1 MRARLRIALL
11 AAWSGSL
18 IAYALLAIA
27 PAFEVGLP
35 SHLAADLLRRGFDG
49 LDRAGMLAGILCA
62 LLGLPY
68 ARQSRRSSEWLL
80 SLIPL
85 VASAGHA
92 LSFFWITPE
101 LAALRHAAGGSVGLL
116 TAGDPGLA
124 RFASLHQ
131 LSRTL
136 YVSAAF
142 MSLGC
147 CLWDIFAAHPTRHS
161 KDSALS

>member
-1 MRARLRIALL
+1 VRARFRIALL

-62 LLGLPY
+62 LLSLPD
-68 ARQSRRSSEWLL
+68 ARQGRRSGDWLRTM
-80 SLIPL
+80 IPL
-85 VASAGHA
+85 LASVGHA

-101 LAALRHAAGGSVGLL
+101 LSALRHAAGGSVGQLA
-116 TAGDPGLA
+116 AGDPGLA

-147 CLWDIFAAHPTRHS
+147 CLWDIFAAHPIKRS
-161 KDSALS
+161 PDAAPS